1 MFESLKLVAIDPI
14 LGLMVAFKADTRP
27 VKIDLGVG
35 VYQDDHGRTPVMEA
49 VKIAQARLMEL
60 ETTKSYQGMAG
71 DPDYNQRMLGLL
83 FGEQHSIMS
92 SGRVKSIQAPGGSGA
107 LRVGAE
113 VIRRARPES
122 KLWIGVPTWPN
133 HIPLLG
139 GAGFEIKEY
148 PYYDMGSRQIN
159 SQAMMDALRSVPA
172 GDMVLL
178 HGCCHNPTGADLAHD
193 QWDEIADLAL
203 ERGFIPFID
212 TAYQGLGDGLDED
225 SYGMRMM
232 AERLPE
238 LVIASSCSKNFGLY
252 RERTGSITFIA
263 ETPDQADIVVSQAM
277 STARSIYSMPPAHG
291 ALLVSMVLGDDQLRA
306 QWQAELE
313 AVRLRIKS
321 MRTLLCDSLQDNEAG
336 MDFSHIKEQKGMF
349 SFLGITSEQ
358 LQRLREEFGIYIVSS
373 TRVNLAGVNSNN
385 IEYLSQSILTVLKS

>member
-1 MFESLKLVAIDPI
+1 MFESLKPVAIDPI
-14 LGLMVAFKADTRP
+14 LGLMTAFKADTRP

-49 VKIAQARLMEL
+49 VKIAEARLLEL

-83 FGEQHSIMS
+83 FGEQHSILS

-139 GAGFEIKEY
+139 SAGFEIKEY
-148 PYYDMGSRQIN
+148 PYYDMSRHQIS
-159 SQAMMDALRSVPA
+159 SQAMMEALRSVPA

-178 HGCCHNPTGADLAHD
+178 HGCCHNPTGADLSHD
-193 QWDEIADLAL
+193 QWDEIADMAL

-212 TAYQGLGDGLDED
+212 TAYQGLGDGLVED
-225 SYGMRMM
+225 GYGMRMM

-263 ETPDQADIVVSQAM
+263 ETPEQADIVISQAM

-313 AVRLRIKS
+313 IVRLRIKS
-321 MRTLLCDSLQDNEAG
+321 MRTLLCDSIQDNEAG
-336 MDFSHIKEQKGMF
+336 MDFRHIKEQKGMF
-349 SFLGITSEQ
+349 SFLGITSVQ

-385 IEYLSQSILTVLKS
+385 IDYLSQSILRVLKS

>member
-1 MFESLKLVAIDPI
+1 MFESLKPVAIDPI
-14 LGLMVAFKADTRP
+14 LGLMIAFKADTRP

-178 HGCCHNPTGADLAHD
+178 HGCCHNPTGADLSHD
-193 QWDEIADLAL
+193 QWGEIADLAL

-277 STARSIYSMPPAHG
+277 ATARSIYSMPPAHG

>member
-1 MFESLKLVAIDPI
+1 MFESLKPVAIDPI
-14 LGLMVAFKADTRP
+14 LGLMIAFKADTRL

-35 VYQDDHGRTPVMEA
+35 VYQDDHGHTPVMEA
-49 VKIAQARLMEL
+49 VKIAEARLLEL

-71 DPDYNQRMLGLL
+71 DPDYNQRILGLL
-83 FGEQHSIMS
+83 FGEQHSILS

-139 GAGFEIKEY
+139 SAGFEIKEY
-148 PYYDMGSRQIN
+148 PYYDMSRHQIS
-159 SQAMMDALRSVPA
+159 SQAMMEALRSVPA

-178 HGCCHNPTGADLAHD
+178 HGCCHNPTGADLSHD
-193 QWDEIADLAL
+193 QWDEIADMAL

-225 SYGMRMM
+225 GYGMRMM

-263 ETPDQADIVVSQAM
+263 ETPEQADIVISQAM

-313 AVRLRIKS
+313 MVRLRIKS
-321 MRTLLCDSLQDNEAG
+321 MRTLLCDSIQDNEAG
-336 MDFSHIKEQKGMF
+336 VDFRHIKEQKGMF
-349 SFLGITSEQ
+349 SFLGITSVQ

-385 IEYLSQSILTVLKS
+385 IDYLSQSILRVLKS